1 MSDIYINTEST
12 QIPRPPHG
20 NNCNG
25 HFTSIQAGGLGHW
38 EGDGCACDGLNPE
51 SNIDFIVPILLI
63 TGVLLIYKKFK
74 NLLW

>member
-25 HFTSIQAGGLGHW
+25 HFTSIKAGGLGHW
-38 EGDGCACDGLNPE
+38 VGDGCACDGLNPE
-51 SNIDFIVPILLI
+51 
-63 TGVLLIYKKFK
+63 
-74 NLLW
+74 